1 MEHALA
7 RLGVARNSR
16 SLTGPGALPTFR
28 RNDSSVESDHDD
40 RRHRCQFRH
49 TTFSAS
55 SQPVVVDFWAEW
67 CGPCKMI
74 APHLEEISTELDG
87 KVKIVKLNIDE
98 NQQTT
103 IRYGVRS
110 IPTLI
115 MFKNGEPVDMKVGA
129 GPKSDLQK
137 WIQNAAA

>member
-1 MEHALA
+1 MATVKVDNNNFKTDVLEAE
-7 RLGVARNSR
+7 G
-16 SLTGPGALPTFR
+16 
-28 RNDSSVESDHDD
+28 
-40 RRHRCQFRH
+40 
-49 TTFSAS
+49 
-55 SQPVVVDFWAEW
+55 PVVVDFWAEW

-74 APHLEEISTELDG
+74 APHLEEISAELGG

-103 IRYGVRS
+103 IKYGVRS

-115 MFKNGEPVDMKVGA
+115 LFKNGEPVDMKVGA